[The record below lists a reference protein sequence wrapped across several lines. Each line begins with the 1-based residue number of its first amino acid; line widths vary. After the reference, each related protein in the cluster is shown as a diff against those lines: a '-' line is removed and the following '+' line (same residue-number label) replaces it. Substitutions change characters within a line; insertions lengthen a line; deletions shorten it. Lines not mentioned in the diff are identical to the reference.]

1 MERCSITNKAFNG
14 EEMKY
19 RVGNLYYIPGGRYIS
34 GKDKAGMNEVIG
46 YGSLSKVE
54 LDEDPKRNIYHF
66 NQILLFPD
74 RKIWHYKKIVGED
87 CLDAVNTVPVTPE
100 EEDYHNSKQEEFA
113 IRKLEFEL
121 PRGIYVDDKTGE
133 MTRFTPG
140 PEAVKG
146 KRASLIS
153 KIYNLVIEEVDEEDV
168 EELKKKN
175 VELAN
180 ENAAL
185 TKENVKLSQEVADL
199 QDKLHLV
206 KEALRL

>member
-19 RVGNLYYIPGGRYIS
+19 RKGCLYYVPGGRYIN

-46 YGSLSKVE
+46 YGSLSKIE
-54 LDEDPKRNIYHF
+54 PDEDPKKTIFHF

-74 RKIWHYKKIVGED
+74 RKIWHYKKIVGQD
-87 CLDAVNTVPVTPE
+87 CVDSVNTVQVTQE
-100 EEDYHNSKQEEFA
+100 EEDYHNSKQDEFA
-113 IRKLEFEL
+113 TRKLEFEL

-133 MTRFTPG
+133 MIRFTPG
-140 PEAVKG
+140 PEEVKG
-146 KRASLIS
+146 KRATLIS
-153 KIYNLVIEEVDEEDV
+153 KIYNLIIEEIEEDDT

-175 VELAN
+175 TELTN
-180 ENAAL
+180 ENISL
-185 TKENVKLSQEVADL
+185 TKENTRLSQENADL

-206 KEALRL
+206 KEALKL